1 MLNNPVFPVFFL
13 QLWEP
18 GFDSFAPLPDEQT
31 RLFSCTYAYGIC
43 CWLRMAFCGQL
54 TLQNGEMN
62 AVFFAQTG

>member
-1 MLNNPVFPVFFL
+1 MLNNPALLALFL

-18 GFDSFAPLPDEQT
+18 GFDSFALLPDEQT
-31 RLFSCTYAYGIC
+31 RLFSCTYAYGMY

-62 AVFFAQTG
+62 AVFFDRTR